1 MKRKGIFAMFAI
13 SLFMA
18 LSAALVAMSWLQ
30 EQGGERDALAETSQ
44 VVVAAMQIP
53 FGTTVQ
59 ASDLKVLRLPPDSVP
74 PGSFN
79 DFDSVVGRVSNQVI
93 YSGEI
98 LHEGRVAEHLGGSAL
113 AALLD
118 PGKRAMSV
126 RVDDV
131 VGVAGFLLPGN
142 RVDVVSTQRSNNGNR
157 NSVASETILRNIKV
171 LAVDQ
176 IASQERDGPV
186 IVRAV
191 TLEVDPRQAET
202 LVQATQEGK
211 VQLTLRNPLDKEDE
225 NDVMTAQRSVL
236 NLPEIQP
243 RQQARPAPAPAAP
256 VQRQVH
262 VIRGTQVSTVNV
274 RN

>member
-1 MKRKGIFAMFAI
+1 MKRKGIVTMFTV
-13 SLFMA
+13 SLLMA
-18 LSAALVAMSWLQ
+18 GGAALIAMSWMQ
-30 EQGGERDALAETSQ
+30 QQSEERDAMAEAGQ
-44 VVVAAMQIP
+44 VVVAALQIP

-59 ASDLKVLRLPPDSVP
+59 ASDLKTLRLPPDSVP
-74 PGSFN
+74 PGSFA
-79 DFDSVVGRVSNQVI
+79 DVESVVGRVSNQVI
-93 YSGEI
+93 YAGEI

-142 RVDVVSTQRSNNGNR
+142 RVDVVSTRSLGNRSNVESKTVLQN
-157 NSVASETILRNIKV
+157 LKV

-191 TLEVDPRQAET
+191 TLEVNPTQAET
-202 LVQATQEGK
+202 LVKATQEGK
-211 VQLTLRNPLDKEDE
+211 VQLTLRNPLDKEDSSE
-225 NDVMTAQRSVL
+225 LLMAQRELL
-236 NLPEIQP
+236 NVEPP
-243 RQQARPAPAPAAP
+243 RESYTPPARVTRAAP
-256 VQRQVH
+256 PPSQVTI
-262 VIRGTQVSTVNV
+262 IRGTQSSTVNV

>member
-1 MKRKGIFAMFAI
+1 MKRKGIFAMFAL
-13 SLFMA
+13 SLLMA
-18 LSAALVAMSWLQ
+18 LGAAVVAMNWMQ
-30 EQGGERDALAETSQ
+30 EQGGENEALADATQ
-44 VVVAAMQIP
+44 VVVAALQVP

-59 ASDLKVLRLPPDSVP
+59 ASDLKMVAMPREVVP
-74 PGSFN
+74 PSSFN
-79 DFDSVVGRVSNQVI
+79 DMESVVGRVSNQVI
-93 YSGEI
+93 YPGEI
-98 LHEGRVAEHLGGSAL
+98 VLEGRVSEHMGGSAL

-142 RVDVVSTQRSNNGNR
+142 RVDVLSTKRNGGSR
-157 NSVASETILRNIKV
+157 NDVESKTVLHNLKV

-191 TLEVDPRQAET
+191 TLEVTTREAET
-202 LVQATQEGK
+202 LVKATQEGK
-211 VQLTLRNPLDKEDE
+211 VQLTLRNPLEKEDDSE
-225 NDVMTAQRSVL
+225 LMTAQRSVL
-236 NLPEIQP
+236 NVEE
-243 RQQARPAPAPAAP
+243 PAPPRVSPPPRRTAP
-256 VQRQVH
+256 VRRQVE
-262 VIRGTQVSTVNV
+262 VIRGTQSSMVSV

>member
-1 MKRKGIFAMFAI
+1 MKRKGIFAMFAL
-13 SLFMA
+13 SLMMA
-18 LSAALVAMSWLQ
+18 LGAAVVAMNWMQ
-30 EQGGERDALAETSQ
+30 EQGGEGDALADATQ
-44 VVVAAMQIP
+44 VVVAALQVP

-59 ASDLKVLRLPPDSVP
+59 ASDLKVVTMPKDVVP
-74 PGSFN
+74 PNSFN
-79 DFDSVVGRVSNQVI
+79 DVENVVGRVSNQVI
-93 YSGEI
+93 YPGEVV
-98 LHEGRVAEHLGGSAL
+98 LEGRVSEHLGGSAL

-142 RVDVVSTQRSNNGNR
+142 RVDVVSSRRNGSRSDVESKTVLHN
-157 NSVASETILRNIKV
+157 LKV

-191 TLEVDPRQAET
+191 TLEVTTQEAET
-202 LVQATQEGK
+202 LVKATQEGK
-211 VQLTLRNPLDKEDE
+211 VQLTLRNPLEKEEDSGLLA
-225 NDVMTAQRSVL
+225 AQRTVL
-236 NLPEIQP
+236 NVDEPEERASPPP
-243 RQQARPAPAPAAP
+243 RRRAAP
-256 VQRQVH
+256 VQRQVQ
-262 VIRGTQVSTVNV
+262 VIRGTQSSTVNV

>member
-30 EQGGERDALAETSQ
+30 QQGGERDALAETSQ

-59 ASDLKVLRLPPDSVP
+59 ASDLKVMQLPPESVP

-79 DFDSVVGRVSNQVI
+79 DMDSVVGRVSNQVI

-118 PGKRAMSV
+118 HGKRAMSV

-142 RVDVVSTQRSNNGNR
+142 RVDVVSTQRNNNGNR

-211 VQLTLRNPLDKEDE
+211 VQLTLRNPLDQEDE

>member
-1 MKRKGIFAMFAI
+1 MKKKGIATMFVI
-13 SLFMA
+13 SILMA
-18 LSAALVAMSWLQ
+18 GGAALIAMSWM
-30 EQGGERDALAETSQ
+30 EQQSDEHDALAEAGQ
-44 VVVAAMQIP
+44 VVVAALQIP

-79 DFDSVVGRVSNQVI
+79 EIEGVVGRVSNQVI
-93 YSGEI
+93 YAGEI

-118 PGKRAMSV
+118 PGMRAMSV

-142 RVDVVSTQRSNNGNR
+142 RVDVVSSKRNGSRDSFESKTVLQN
-157 NSVASETILRNIKV
+157 LKV

-191 TLEVDPRQAET
+191 TLEVAPSQAET
-202 LVQATQEGK
+202 LVKATQEGK
-211 VQLTLRNPLDKEDE
+211 VQLTLRNPLDPEEKPDLLA
-225 NDVMTAQRSVL
+225 AQRELLGVE
-236 NLPEIQP
+236 PP
-243 RQQARPAPAPAAP
+243 RERSSPPSPRTTVAQAPRR
-256 VQRQVH
+256 VT
-262 VIRGTQVSTVNV
+262 VIRGTQSSTVTV

>member
-1 MKRKGIFAMFAI
+1 MKKKGIAAMFAI
-13 SLFMA
+13 SMLMA
-18 LSAALVAMSWLQ
+18 GGAALIAMSWM
-30 EQGGERDALAETSQ
+30 EQQSDEHDALVEAGQ
-44 VVVAAMQIP
+44 VVVAALQIP

-59 ASDLKVLRLPPDSVP
+59 ASDLRVMRLPPDSVP

-79 DFDSVVGRVSNQVI
+79 DIENVVGRVSNQVI
-93 YSGEI
+93 YAGEI

-142 RVDVVSTQRSNNGNR
+142 RVDVVSSRRNGSRDSIESKTVLQN
-157 NSVASETILRNIKV
+157 LKV

-191 TLEVDPRQAET
+191 TLEVAPTQAET
-202 LVQATQEGK
+202 LVKATQEGK
-211 VQLTLRNPLDKEDE
+211 VQLTLRNPLDQEDKP
-225 NDVMTAQRSVL
+225 DLLTAQRELL
-236 NLPEIQP
+236 NVEPP
-243 RQQARPAPAPAAP
+243 RESYSPPPPRAAP
-256 VQRQVH
+256 VAQPTRQVT
-262 VIRGTQVSTVNV
+262 VIRGTQSSTVNV

>member
-1 MKRKGIFAMFAI
+1 MKRKGIFAMFAL
-13 SLFMA
+13 SLMMA
-18 LSAALVAMSWLQ
+18 LGAAVVAMNWMQ
-30 EQGGERDALAETSQ
+30 EQGGENEALADASQ
-44 VVVAAMQIP
+44 VVVAALQVP

-59 ASDLKVLRLPPDSVP
+59 ASDLKVVTMPRDVVP
-74 PGSFN
+74 PSSFN
-79 DFDSVVGRVSNQVI
+79 DVESVVGRVSNQVI
-93 YSGEI
+93 YPGEVV
-98 LHEGRVAEHLGGSAL
+98 LEGRVSEHLGGSAL

-142 RVDVVSTQRSNNGNR
+142 RVDVLSSKSNGSR
-157 NSVASETILRNIKV
+157 NNVETKTVLRNLKV

-191 TLEVDPRQAET
+191 TLEVTTEEAES
-202 LVQATQEGK
+202 LVKATQEGK
-211 VQLTLRNPLDKEDE
+211 VQLTLRNPLEKEDE
-225 NDVMTAQRSVL
+225 SDLLVAQRSLL
-236 NLPEIQP
+236 NVDEPEPP
-243 RQQARPAPAPAAP
+243 RASPPPRRVAP
-256 VQRQVH
+256 VRHQVQ
-262 VIRGTQVSTVNV
+262 VIRGTQSSTVSV

>member
-1 MKRKGIFAMFAI
+1 MKKKGIAAMFAI
-13 SLFMA
+13 SMLMA
-18 LSAALVAMSWLQ
+18 GGAALIAMSWM
-30 EQGGERDALAETSQ
+30 EQQSDEHDALVEAGQ
-44 VVVAAMQIP
+44 VVVAALQIP

-59 ASDLKVLRLPPDSVP
+59 ASDLRVMRLPPDSVP

-79 DFDSVVGRVSNQVI
+79 DIENVVGRVSNQVI
-93 YSGEI
+93 YAGEI

-118 PGKRAMSV
+118 PGMRAMSV

-142 RVDVVSTQRSNNGNR
+142 RVDVVSSRRNGSRDSIESKTVLQN
-157 NSVASETILRNIKV
+157 LKV

-191 TLEVDPRQAET
+191 TLEVAPTQAET
-202 LVQATQEGK
+202 LVKATQEGK
-211 VQLTLRNPLDKEDE
+211 VQLTLRNPLDQEDKP
-225 NDVMTAQRSVL
+225 DLLTAQRELL
-236 NLPEIQP
+236 NVEPP
-243 RQQARPAPAPAAP
+243 RESYSPPPPRAAP
-256 VQRQVH
+256 VAQPTRQVT
-262 VIRGTQVSTVNV
+262 VIRGTQSSTVNV

>member
-1 MKRKGIFAMFAI
+1 MKRKGIFAMFAL
-13 SLFMA
+13 SLIMA
-18 LSAALVAMSWLQ
+18 LGAAGVAMNWMQ
-30 EQGGERDALAETSQ
+30 EQGGDEERTDVAQ
-44 VVVAAMQIP
+44 VVVAALQVP

-59 ASDLKVLRLPPDSVP
+59 AADLKVVHMPREVVP
-74 PGSFN
+74 PNSFN
-79 DFDSVVGRVSNQVI
+79 DIESVVGRVSNQVI
-93 YSGEI
+93 YPGEVV
-98 LHEGRVAEHLGGSAL
+98 LEGRVSEHLGGSAL

-142 RVDVVSTQRSNNGNR
+142 RVDVVSSRQRSGSR
-157 NSVASETILRNIKV
+157 GDVESQTVLRNLKV

-191 TLEVDPRQAET
+191 TLEVSTREAET
-202 LVQATQEGK
+202 LVKATQEGK
-211 VQLTLRNPLDKEDE
+211 VQLTLRNPLEKED
-225 NDVMTAQRSVL
+225 DASLLAAQRSVL
-236 NLPEIQP
+236 NVDAPEPP
-243 RQQARPAPAPAAP
+243 RASPPPRRAAP
-256 VQRQVH
+256 VQHQVQ
-262 VIRGTQVSTVNV
+262 VIRGTQSSMVNV

>member
-13 SLFMA
+13 SLMMA
-18 LSAALVAMSWLQ
+18 LGAAVVAMNWMQ
-30 EQGGERDALAETSQ
+30 EQGGEGDALADASQ
-44 VVVAAMQIP
+44 VVVAALQVP

-59 ASDLKVLRLPPDSVP
+59 ASDLKVVHMPRDVVP
-74 PGSFN
+74 PNSFN
-79 DFDSVVGRVSNQVI
+79 DVESVVGRVSNQVI
-93 YSGEI
+93 YPGEVV
-98 LHEGRVAEHLGGSAL
+98 LEGRVSEHLGGSAL

-142 RVDVVSTQRSNNGNR
+142 RVDVLSTKRSGSRDNVESKTVLHN
-157 NSVASETILRNIKV
+157 LKV

-191 TLEVDPRQAET
+191 TLEVTTQEAET
-202 LVQATQEGK
+202 LVKATQEGK
-211 VQLTLRNPLDKEDE
+211 VQLTLRNPLEKED
-225 NDVMTAQRSVL
+225 DSGLLAAQRSVL
-236 NLPEIQP
+236 NVDEPEPP
-243 RQQARPAPAPAAP
+243 RASPPPRRVAP
-256 VQRQVH
+256 VQHQVQ
-262 VIRGTQVSTVNV
+262 VIRGTQSSTVNV

>member
-13 SLFMA
+13 SLMMA
-18 LSAALVAMSWLQ
+18 LGAAVVAMNWMQ
-30 EQGGERDALAETSQ
+30 EQGGDKDVLADASQ
-44 VVVAAMQIP
+44 VVVAALQVP

-59 ASDLKVLRLPPDSVP
+59 ASDLKLVTMPEDIVP
-74 PGSFN
+74 PNSFN
-79 DFDSVVGRVSNQVI
+79 DVESVVGRVSNQVI
-93 YSGEI
+93 YPGEVV
-98 LHEGRVAEHLGGSAL
+98 LEGRVSEHMGGSAL

-118 PGKRAMSV
+118 PGMRAMSV

-142 RVDVVSTQRSNNGNR
+142 RVDVLSSRRNGSR
-157 NSVASETILRNIKV
+157 NDVETKTVLRNLKV

-191 TLEVDPRQAET
+191 TLEVTTRQAEE
-202 LVQATQEGK
+202 LVKATQEGK
-211 VQLTLRNPLDKEDE
+211 VQLTLRNPLEQEED
-225 NDVMTAQRSVL
+225 NGVMTAQRSVL
-236 NLPEIQP
+236 NLPELQP
-243 RQQARPAPAPAAP
+243 REEPASPPRRAAP
-256 VQRQVH
+256 VQRQVN

>member
-1 MKRKGIFAMFAI
+1 MKKKGVVTMFSV
-13 SLFMA
+13 SLLMA
-18 LSAALVAMSWLQ
+18 GGAALIGMSWMQ
-30 EQGGERDALAETSQ
+30 EQNQERDSLVEAGQ
-44 VVVAAMQIP
+44 VVVAALQIP

-59 ASDLKVLRLPPDSVP
+59 ASDLKTLRLPPDSVP

-79 DFDSVVGRVSNQVI
+79 DIENVVGRVSNQVI
-93 YSGEI
+93 YAGEI

-142 RVDVVSTQRSNNGNR
+142 RVDVVSTRNDGNR
-157 NSVASETILRNIKV
+157 NSVESKTVLQNLKV

-191 TLEVDPRQAET
+191 TLEVDPSQAET
-202 LVQATQEGK
+202 LVKATQEGK
-211 VQLTLRNPLDKEDE
+211 VQLTLRNPLDHEEKPDLL
-225 NDVMTAQRSVL
+225 VAQRELL
-236 NLPEIQP
+236 NVEPP
-243 RQQARPAPAPAAP
+243 RERSAPPPRAAP
-256 VQRQVH
+256 VVQAPRQVM
-262 VIRGTQVSTVNV
+262 VIRGTEASTVNV

>member
-13 SLFMA
+13 SLMMA
-18 LSAALVAMSWLQ
+18 LGAAVVAMNWMQ
-30 EQGGERDALAETSQ
+30 EHSGESDALADASQ
-44 VVVAAMQIP
+44 VVVAALQVP

-59 ASDLKVLRLPPDSVP
+59 ASDLKVVNMPRDVVP
-74 PGSFN
+74 PNSFN
-79 DFDSVVGRVSNQVI
+79 DLDSVVGRVSNQVI
-93 YSGEI
+93 YPGEVV
-98 LHEGRVAEHLGGSAL
+98 LEGRVSEHMGGSAL
-113 AALLD
+113 AALLE

-142 RVDVVSTQRSNNGNR
+142 RVDVLSTRNNGSR
-157 NSVASETILRNIKV
+157 NEVETKTVLRNLKV

-191 TLEVDPRQAET
+191 TLEVTTRQAES
-202 LVQATQEGK
+202 LVKATQEGK
-211 VQLTLRNPLDKEDE
+211 VQLTLRNPLEKDDED
-225 NDVMTAQRSVL
+225 NGLMTAQRSVL
-236 NLPEIQP
+236 NLPELQP
-243 RQQARPAPAPAAP
+243 REEPAPAPRRAAP
-256 VQRQVH
+256 VQRQVN

>member
-18 LSAALVAMSWLQ
+18 LGAALVAMNWMQ

-59 ASDLKVLRLPPDSVP
+59 ASDLKVMKLPPDSVP

-118 PGKRAMSV
+118 HGKRAMSV

-142 RVDVVSTQRSNNGNR
+142 RVDVVSTQRNNNGNR

-256 VQRQVH
+256 VQRQVN
-262 VIRGTQVSTVNV
+262 VIRGTQISTVNV

>member
-1 MKRKGIFAMFAI
+1 MKRKGIFAMFAL
-13 SLFMA
+13 SLMMA
-18 LSAALVAMSWLQ
+18 LGAAVVAMNWMQ
-30 EQGGERDALAETSQ
+30 EQGGENEALADATE
-44 VVVAAMQIP
+44 VVVAALQVP

-59 ASDLKVLRLPPDSVP
+59 ASDLKVVTMPRDVVP
-74 PGSFN
+74 PSSFN
-79 DFDSVVGRVSNQVI
+79 DVESVVGRVSNQVI
-93 YSGEI
+93 YPGEVV
-98 LHEGRVAEHLGGSAL
+98 LEGRVSEHLGGSAL

-142 RVDVVSTQRSNNGNR
+142 RVDVLSTKRNGSGNDVESKTVLH
-157 NSVASETILRNIKV
+157 NLKV

-191 TLEVDPRQAET
+191 TLEVATREAET
-202 LVQATQEGK
+202 LVKATQEGK
-211 VQLTLRNPLDKEDE
+211 VQLTLRNPLEKEEPSDL
-225 NDVMTAQRSVL
+225 MAAQRAQL
-236 NLPEIQP
+236 NVEEPK
-243 RQQARPAPAPAAP
+243 AVASASPAPRAATRTP
-256 VQRQVH
+256 VRRQVQ
-262 VIRGTQVSTVNV
+262 VIRGTQSSMVSV

>member
-1 MKRKGIFAMFAI
+1 MKRKGIFAMFAL
-13 SLFMA
+13 SLMMA
-18 LSAALVAMSWLQ
+18 LGAAVVAMNWMQ
-30 EQGGERDALAETSQ
+30 EQGGENEALADATQ
-44 VVVAAMQIP
+44 VVVAALQVP

-59 ASDLKVLRLPPDSVP
+59 ASDLKMVTMPKDVVP
-74 PGSFN
+74 PSSFN
-79 DFDSVVGRVSNQVI
+79 DVESVVGRVSNQVI
-93 YSGEI
+93 YPGEVV
-98 LHEGRVAEHLGGSAL
+98 LEGRVSEHMGGSAL

-142 RVDVVSTQRSNNGNR
+142 RVDVLSTKRNGNR
-157 NSVASETILRNIKV
+157 NDVESKTVLHNLKV

-191 TLEVDPRQAET
+191 TLEVTTGEAET

-211 VQLTLRNPLDKEDE
+211 VQLTLRNPLEKEAPSDL
-225 NDVMTAQRSVL
+225 MAAQRAQL
-236 NLPEIQP
+236 NVEPP
-243 RQQARPAPAPAAP
+243 KAVASSSPAPRATRAP
-256 VQRQVH
+256 VRRQVQ
-262 VIRGTQVSTVNV
+262 VIRGTQSSMVSV